1 MIPFLFLQIDLSQ
14 RDRKFAP
21 ASDGERR
28 RGEGSKWRPS
38 CLTRSITLSCLT
50 RAIGLATERQTT
62 DTSQAPPPGSS
73 RESCRSRPRL
83 PYRPGNCAHIG
94 ELPHPHVRS
103 SCFSFLPHPCMDAVP
118 CRLGREYSPSRH
130 PHPDRRN
137 ILSWIETPFEY

>member
-1 MIPFLFLQIDLSQ
+1 MSLSTRSDLLEVGMFASTNNLFFDNAQIGVLEALQSFETLHSLFRFLARIKCIF
-14 RDRKFAP
+14 RFAP

-83 PYRPGNCAHIG
+83 P
-94 ELPHPHVRS
+94 
-103 SCFSFLPHPCMDAVP
+103 
-118 CRLGREYSPSRH
+118 
-130 PHPDRRN
+130 
-137 ILSWIETPFEY
+137 